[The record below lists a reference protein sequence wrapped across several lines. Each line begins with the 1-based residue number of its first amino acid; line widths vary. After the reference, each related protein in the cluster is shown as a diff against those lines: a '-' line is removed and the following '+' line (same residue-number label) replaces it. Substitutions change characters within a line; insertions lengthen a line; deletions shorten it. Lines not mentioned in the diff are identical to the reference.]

1 MSARTSSGLLVRLLR
16 NTGWLAGS
24 KFAGAALSIVYLA
37 LAARTLGAEG
47 FGAFAM
53 VVAYGQA
60 VANLVQFQSWQLVIR
75 FGAEHLA
82 NGRPDRMA
90 ALVRFGMW
98 LDVASAALS
107 ALAGFAGVWLLAD
120 VLGWT
125 AETAWAAQLFSLSLV
140 GWLRATPT
148 GILRLLD
155 QFDRLSWA
163 ETLTPV
169 IRFAGAIPAAMFA
182 GTIEAFLAI
191 WALSEIAASLLI
203 WWMAARGLARRRISL
218 RPGWPRGVTR
228 DNPQLWRF
236 AWTSNATGSVN
247 LIWQQLGTLA
257 VGGSMGEAAAGGFR
271 LAFQIAQALAKP
283 ALLLGRV
290 IYPELTR
297 FDERTE
303 IGRLLWRTS
312 AVSALCGLILVA
324 LAALLGRPLLGLIGG
339 PDFTA
344 AAPLLTILT
353 LAVAIDLAG
362 FVLEPA
368 LMAAGRAGWALLARS
383 AGAATYAALVFAL
396 IGRWGAYGV
405 AYAAVAGSLVAAALS
420 LALTRRSGLFRQP

>member
-1 MSARTSSGLLVRLLR
+1 MSARSSSGLFARLLR

-37 LAARTLGAEG
+37 LAARTLGAAG

-75 FGAEHLA
+75 FGAGHLA
-82 NGRPDRMA
+82 DGRPDRME
-90 ALVRFGMW
+90 ALLRFGTW
-98 LDVASAALS
+98 LDLASAVLS
-107 ALAGFAGVWLLAD
+107 ALAGFTGVWLLTG

-125 AETAWAAQLFSLSLV
+125 ADTAWAAQLFSLSLI

-148 GILRLLD
+148 GVLRLLD

-169 IRFAGAIPAAMFA
+169 IRFAGAIPAALFA
-182 GTIEAFLAI
+182 GTIETFLAI
-191 WALSEIAASLLI
+191 WALSEIAASLLL
-203 WWMAARGLARRRISL
+203 WWMAARGLARRGISL
-218 RPGWPRGVTR
+218 RPDWPHGVTG

-236 AWTSNATGSVN
+236 AWMSNATGSVN

-303 IGRLLWRTS
+303 IARVLWRTS
-312 AVSALCGLILVA
+312 AVSALCGLVLVG
-324 LAALLGRPLLGLIGG
+324 LAALAGRPLLGLIGG

-383 AGAATYAALVFAL
+383 AGAVTYAALLFAL

-420 LALTRRSGLFRQP
+420 LVLTRRSGLFRQP